1 MNRKTT
7 KSPRSNRAQR
17 RLDTVISQV
26 FGIKVSDIHS
36 PSTKRQVADARLT
49 AMYLQ
54 KELLKKS
61 YPQIAAYFGKKS
73 HSTCISAHKT
83 ITGLLETNTN
93 LRNKIEECK
102 LIYANYTVSR
112 SKQRYNLHFLIGKD
126 GIRVSGPDR
135 TIYVPASQHPT
146 LQGILQQR
154 IIRLVK
160 KHNYSLQ
167 LTIE

>member
-1 MNRKTT
+1 MNPKTT
-7 KSPRSNRAQR
+7 KNPRSDRAQR
-17 RLDTVISQV
+17 RLDTVISKV
-26 FGIKVSDIHS
+26 FEIKVSDIHS
-36 PSTKRQVADARLT
+36 PSTKRAVTDARLT

-93 LRNKIEECK
+93 LRNKVEECK
-102 LIYANYTVSR
+102 LLYSNYNVCR
-112 SKQRYNLHFLIGKD
+112 SKQRYNLHFLIGQE
-126 GIRVSGPDR
+126 GIRVSGPDK

-146 LQGILQQR
+146 L
-154 IIRLVK
+154 
-160 KHNYSLQ
+160 
-167 LTIE
+167 

>member
-1 MNRKTT
+1 MNPKTT
-7 KSPRSNRAQR
+7 KSPRSDRSQR
-17 RLDTVISQV
+17 RLDTVISRV
-26 FGIKVSDIHS
+26 FGIKVSDFHS

-54 KELLKKS
+54 KELLNKS

-73 HSTCISAHKT
+73 HSTCISAHST
-83 ITGLLETNTN
+83 IAGLLETNPA
-93 LRNKIEECK
+93 LRSKMEECK
-102 LIYANYTVSR
+102 QLYANYTVSR
-112 SKQRYNLHFLIGKD
+112 SKQRYNLHFLICQQ

-135 TIYVPASQHPT
+135 TIYIPASQHPS